1 MCLGNKTALYFE
13 DSSDSELSFDSSG
26 VSDLESDI
34 SFDHGDMSDVQHLAT
49 GVVDPQIIN
58 RSCCAL
64 LEQQMLFAVAWPP
77 YLRLMLR
84 K

>member
-1 MCLGNKTALYFE
+1 MCLGNKTVLYLE
-13 DSSDSELSFDSSG
+13 DSSDSDSSFDSSG

-34 SFDHGDMSDVQHLAT
+34 SFDHGNISDVQHLPS
-49 GVVDPQIIN
+49 GVVDPELIN
-58 RSCCAL
+58 RNCCAV